1 MKPENRFST
10 QSIVATMATI
20 VSVCALVVSVMQ
32 TYYQHK
38 YLHAAAWPHIQ
49 LEETVMGDTDSTKNR
64 VSIKFMNKGVGPA
77 IIESM
82 TFQYKGK
89 SYKNID
95 DLSKEIIGDSN
106 YMGSFK
112 KISIGE
118 VVAQNEVFD
127 LIFLQGAAA
136 SRLFIAAVPQ
146 IKTRIVY
153 ASVHD
158 EKWEYLTGAEF
169 PDGYKTNKLN

>member
-1 MKPENRFST
+1 MKPEKRFST

-49 LEETVMGDTDSTKNR
+49 LEESVIGNIDSTKNT

-89 SYKNID
+89 FYKNID
-95 DLSKEIIGDSN
+95 DLSKEIIGHGS
-106 YMGSFK
+106 YMRSFK
-112 KISIGE
+112 KVSIGE
-118 VVAQNEVFD
+118 VVAQNEAFD
-127 LIFLQGAAA
+127 LIFLQGAAP
-136 SRLFIAAVPQ
+136 SRLFSAAIPQ
-146 IKTRIVY
+146 IKTRIIY
-153 ASVHD
+153 TSVHD
-158 EKWEYLTGAEF
+158 EKWEYLSGSEF
-169 PDGYKTNKLN
+169 PDGNKTNKLN

>member
-1 MKPENRFST
+1 MKPEKRFST

-49 LEETVMGDTDSTKNR
+49 LEEAGFENTDSTKNM

-89 SYKNID
+89 SYKNVD
-95 DLSKEIIGDSN
+95 ELSKEIIGKND

-112 KISIGE
+112 KISTGE
-118 VVAQNEVFD
+118 VVAQNEAFD
-127 LIFLQGAAA
+127 LVSIQGAAA
-136 SRLFIAAVPQ
+136 SRLFIAAIPQ
-146 IKTRIVY
+146 VKTRIIY
-153 ASVHD
+153 TSVHD
-158 EKWEYLTGAEF
+158 EKWEYLSGSEF
-169 PDGYKTNKLN
+169 PDGNKTNKLN